1 MVQSNEMKDSSCLLE
16 KMIQL
21 RKVVYQEGKETFNR
35 WQPRIKNP
43 LFLNSAMNLACYLA
57 LRRRDIRELQES
69 LMPWGLSSLG
79 RLESRT
85 LDNLDAVIAT
95 LCKINEN
102 SEYQYEYPPHDSF
115 LMGKWQLDHNS
126 ENILGKKPMNRYSRM
141 MITLPTE
148 AAENEKFVVDLMSAG
163 MNVARINCAHD
174 NPAIWKKM
182 MEQIRK
188 AEEKLQ
194 RKCKILMDIAGPK
207 IRIER
212 FSTTLMNPKV
222 NVDDRFFL
230 TGNEGLPSVH
240 GLEMVLECS
249 IPEIIPTLQEGEPVL
264 IDDGK
269 IEGVVE
275 TVTDDGVMVRVKKV
289 EVQKGV
295 KIKAEKGLNF
305 PCSNFKIEILTEK
318 DKNNLDFVCQYADII
333 GCSFVKDTE
342 DITLVQDEIQKRL
355 GEERAAKVALMVK
368 IETVQGVQNLPEIIV
383 AAASQNPLCVMI
395 ARGDLAV
402 EVGYLRLAELQEEIL
417 WICEAAD
424 VPVVWATQVL
434 DSMLKTGIPTRAEI
448 TDAAEGA
455 RAECV
460 MLNKGS
466 YVLDG
471 MRILDEILEKMQ
483 ENQYKKT
490 SRLRALNMAK
500 EPAYES

>member
-1 MVQSNEMKDSSCLLE
+1 MIQRNEMKDSSCLLE
-16 KMIQL
+16 KMIRL
-21 RKVVYQEGKETFNR
+21 REDVYREGMETFNR
-35 WQPRIKNP
+35 WEPRIKNP
-43 LFLNSAMNLACYLA
+43 VFLNSAMNLAFYLA

-79 RLESRT
+79 RLESRA
-85 LDNLDAVIAT
+85 LDNLDAVIAS
-95 LCKINEN
+95 LGRINGN
-102 SEYQYEYPPHDSF
+102 SEFYNEYPPYDSF
-115 LMGKWQLDHNS
+115 LKGKWQLDQNA
-126 ENILGKKPMNRYSRM
+126 EKTLGEKPANRYSRIM
-141 MITLPTE
+141 VTLPTE
-148 AAENEKFVVDLMSAG
+148 AAENEKFVVDLISAG
-163 MNVARINCAHD
+163 MNVVRINCAHD
-174 NPAIWKKM
+174 NPDIWGKM
-182 MEQIRK
+182 IEHIRK

-194 RKCKILMDIAGPK
+194 RKCKIMMDIAGPK

-212 FSTTLMNPKV
+212 LYTTLMNPKV
-222 NVDDRFFL
+222 NVEDTFFL
-230 TGNEGLPSVH
+230 TGNERLQSYH
-240 GLEMVLECS
+240 GIEIVLGCG
-249 IPEIIPTLQEGEPVL
+249 IPEIISCLQEGEPIL

-275 TVTDDGVMVRVKKV
+275 TVTDDGVMVRVKKLK
-289 EVQKGV
+289 VQKGV

-305 PCSNFKIEILTEK
+305 PRSNFKIDILTEK
-318 DKNNLDFVCQYADII
+318 DKTDLDFVCRHADII
-333 GCSFVKDTE
+333 GFSFVKDTE
-342 DITLVQDEIQKRL
+342 DITLVQNEIRKRL
-355 GEERAAKVALMVK
+355 GEESAAKVALMVK

-383 AAASQNPLCVMI
+383 SAAGQNPLCVMI

-402 EVGYLRLAELQEEIL
+402 EAGYLRLAELQEEIL

-471 MRILDEILEKMQ
+471 MTILDEILEKMQ
-483 ENQYKKT
+483 EHQYKKT

-500 EPAYES
+500 EHVY